1 MLNNLNIRTLDWPW
15 LTFRVSVRSV
25 YGQIDFNISPIYIDF
40 PEKKEISL
48 PKSYHS
54 GAPSRVRSLY
64 FDQICWC
71 EVMKVW
77 HSQKST
83 SVSFCQSILRSF
95 SSGYVVT
102 SQNPTKNGACFA
114 GVVSWRYTN
123 WIAIMEKEK
132 WCMVL
137 SINNRCTISL
147 NSSSCSYV
155 LDTII
160 SITMVQITQIKLTF
174 LDSRS
179 PTKHK
184 FQSLTFFYLPGSLG
198 NTHTQPRHPRP
209 SGRDEFGRNAAP
221 IRAVWLCAI

>member
-160 SITMVQITQIKLTF
+160 SIAMVQITQIKLSF
-174 LDSRS
+174 NLWLFFI
-179 PTKHK
+179 
-184 FQSLTFFYLPGSLG
+184 FQDPSE
-198 NTHTQPRHPRP
+198 THTLNRDIHDHQDVMNLVAMQLR
-209 SGRDEFGRNAAP
+209 SGQYDYVLSKSMR
-221 IRAVWLCAI
+221 